1 MTTTPFYSTELPT
14 IVDARKNWLHFLSS
28 AARQMLAA
36 VMPAKPREEERI
48 FVFLDLNKSTELAE
62 QLGHLRYSQLL
73 RDCFADLAPLM
84 RKYRGEVYQYVGDE
98 VILSWQAGQRWM
110 PAGAVSL
117 FFEFENRL
125 QERGSHYVETY
136 GVLPSFKASIH
147 GGKVVVARLG
157 RLRQHKVYHGDVL
170 NACARMLEVAR
181 QIGSR
186 LVVSEPVAE
195 SLQVSDPFIVRWRG
209 HVSLRGKSGLHHL
222 FSVSPY

>member
-1 MTTTPFYSTELPT
+1 
-14 IVDARKNWLHFLSS
+14 
-28 AARQMLAA
+28 
-36 VMPAKPREEERI
+36 MPAKPREEERI

-117 FFEFENRL
+117 FFEFESRL
-125 QERGSHYVETY
+125 RERGSHYVDTY

-186 LVVSEPVAE
+186 LVVSEPVAD

-222 FSVSPY
+222 FAVTPY